1 MKWIEQCKKFSYQKC
16 VVAKD
21 WADCNSQ
28 HVIEFCSN
36 VNIKSSFKRLF
47 TKSPKFKAA
56 VKELSTAIKSDV
68 KVPVA
73 EDKVP
78 LLDPLMNSISD
89 LADDVAYLTDEVQ
102 TVKTTLKKAKSAKKN
117 SVV

>member
-1 MKWIEQCKKFSYQKC
+1 M
-16 VVAKD
+16 VANN
-21 WADCNSQ
+21 WENCNSSD
-28 HVIEFCSN
+28 VIKFCQN
-36 VNIKSSFKRLF
+36 VTIRSSFKRLF

-56 VKELSTAIKSDV
+56 AKELSTAIKSDV

-102 TVKTTLKKAKSAKKN
+102 TVKTTLKKTKSAKKN

>member
-21 WADCNSQ
+21 WADCNSR
-28 HVIEFCSN
+28 HVIEFCQN
-36 VNIKSSFKRLF
+36 VRFKSFLKRF
-47 TKSPKFKAA
+47 SKSPKFKGA
-56 VKELSTAIKSDV
+56 VKELCTTIKSDV
-68 KVPVA
+68 EVPAA

-89 LADDVAYLTDEVQ
+89 LADDIAYLTDEVQ
-102 TVKTTLKKAKSAKKN
+102 TVKTTLKKTKSAKKN